1 MLEPRQARRILA
13 WRHPV
18 DMRKSFNGLV
28 GLVRDAMIQDPLSG
42 NLYVFV
48 NRRGNYLK
56 LIYWDRTGFALFAKR
71 LDRGR
76 FVFPGQDS
84 TQTLSQEQFKLILT
98 GSPVQLSAIS
108 DHYWSETGSK
118 TGSPNPQT
126 GLPLRFHSIGSTNS
140 RTSSMRKDFLPFSP
154 PFIGE
159 EEIAEVVDS
168 LRSGWITTGPKTK
181 RFEQEFAAYVNAPG
195 ALALSSCT
203 AGLHTALVA
212 AGIGPG
218 DEVITTPMT
227 FTATV
232 AVIEHVGAK
241 PVLVDIEVDTM
252 NIDPALVAAAVTPRT
267 KAVIA
272 VHYGGH
278 PCDLDALQAICETHD
293 LLLVEDAAHAIPAR
307 YKGRMIG
314 SGTNPVS
321 FSFYAT
327 KNLTT
332 AEGGM
337 LTGAS
342 EMIERSAIYSLH
354 GMNRDAWKRN
364 DKTGSWRYDIVT
376 PGFKY
381 NMTDIQA
388 AMGLQQLK
396 KMDAIRARRQEIAA
410 MYSAALAPLGVFD
423 LPVEREDCQSAWHL
437 FPVRIREGALGVSRD
452 EFIEG
457 MRERNIGTSVHFIA
471 VHTFTYYRE
480 KYGFE
485 DADFPIAFGES
496 ERLVS
501 LPLHPGLSD
510 EDVGDVVGAVTD
522 TARHSV

>member
-1 MLEPRQARRILA
+1 
-13 WRHPV
+13 
-18 DMRKSFNGLV
+18 
-28 GLVRDAMIQDPLSG
+28 
-42 NLYVFV
+42 
-48 NRRGNYLK
+48 
-56 LIYWDRTGFALFAKR
+56 
-71 LDRGR
+71 
-76 FVFPGQDS
+76 
-84 TQTLSQEQFKLILT
+84 
-98 GSPVQLSAIS
+98 
-108 DHYWSETGSK
+108 
-118 TGSPNPQT
+118 
-126 GLPLRFHSIGSTNS
+126 
-140 RTSSMRKDFLPFSP
+140 MRKDFLPFSP

-181 RFEQEFAAYVNAPG
+181 RFEQEFVEFVGAPA

-203 AGLHTALVA
+203 AALHTALVA

-241 PVLVDIEVDTM
+241 PVLVDIEPDTM
-252 NIDPALVAAAVTPRT
+252 NIDPVLVAAAVTEHT
-267 KAVIA
+267 KAVIV

-278 PCDLDALQAICETHD
+278 PCDMDALHAICDEHD
-293 LLLVEDAAHAIPAR
+293 LLLVEDAAHAFPAK

-314 SGTNPVS
+314 SGSNPVA

-337 LTGAS
+337 LTGDP
-342 EMIERSAIYSLH
+342 EMIEQSAIYSLH

-364 DKTGSWRYDIVT
+364 SQAGSWRYDIVT

-396 KMDAIRARRQEIAA
+396 KMERILERRREIVG
-410 MYSAALAPLGVFD
+410 MYREALEPLGVFD
-423 LPVEREDCQSAWHL
+423 LPVERDGCESAWHL
-437 FPVRIREGALGVSRD
+437 FPIRIREGALKISRD
-452 EFIEG
+452 EFIEE
-457 MRERNIGTSVHFIA
+457 MRGRNIGTSVHFIP

-485 DADFPIAFGES
+485 DLDFPVAFAES

-510 EDVGDVVGAVTD
+510 EDVADVCQAISSIATKSAFSRDVAD
-522 TARHSV
+522 A

>member
-1 MLEPRQARRILA
+1 
-13 WRHPV
+13 
-18 DMRKSFNGLV
+18 MRK
-28 GLVRDAMIQDPLSG
+28 
-42 NLYVFV
+42 
-48 NRRGNYLK
+48 
-56 LIYWDRTGFALFAKR
+56 
-71 LDRGR
+71 
-76 FVFPGQDS
+76 
-84 TQTLSQEQFKLILT
+84 E
-98 GSPVQLSAIS
+98 
-108 DHYWSETGSK
+108 
-118 TGSPNPQT
+118 
-126 GLPLRFHSIGSTNS
+126 
-140 RTSSMRKDFLPFSP
+140 FLPFSP
-154 PFIGE
+154 PYLGE

-181 RFEQEFAAYVNAPG
+181 RFEQEFAKFVQAPA

-203 AGLHTALVA
+203 AALHTALVA

-232 AVIEHVGAK
+232 AVIEHVGAT
-241 PVLVDIEVDTM
+241 PVLVDIEPDTL
-252 NIDPALVAAAVTPRT
+252 NIDPVLVAAAVTEHT
-267 KAVIA
+267 KAVIV

-278 PCDLDALQAICETHD
+278 PCDLDAIQAICDEHG
-293 LLLVEDAAHAIPAR
+293 LLLVEDAAHAIPAK

-314 SGTNPVS
+314 SGSNPVA

-337 LTGAS
+337 LTGDPA
-342 EMIERSAIYSLH
+342 MIEKSAVYSLH

-364 DKTGSWRYDIVT
+364 SSAGSWRYDIVT

-396 KMDAIRARRQEIAA
+396 KMERILTRRREIVG
-410 MYSAALAPLGVFD
+410 MYREALEPLGVFD
-423 LPVEREDCQSAWHL
+423 LPVERDGCESAWHL
-437 FPVRIREGALGVSRD
+437 FPVRIREGALKITRD

-457 MRERNIGTSVHFIA
+457 MRGRNIGTSVHFIP
-471 VHTFTYYRE
+471 VHTFSYYRE

-485 DADFPIAFGES
+485 DLDYPVAFGES

-510 EDVGDVVGAVTD
+510 EGVRDVYQAVK
-522 TARHSV
+522 SIVQG

>member
-1 MLEPRQARRILA
+1 
-13 WRHPV
+13 
-18 DMRKSFNGLV
+18 MRK
-28 GLVRDAMIQDPLSG
+28 
-42 NLYVFV
+42 
-48 NRRGNYLK
+48 
-56 LIYWDRTGFALFAKR
+56 
-71 LDRGR
+71 
-76 FVFPGQDS
+76 
-84 TQTLSQEQFKLILT
+84 E
-98 GSPVQLSAIS
+98 
-108 DHYWSETGSK
+108 
-118 TGSPNPQT
+118 
-126 GLPLRFHSIGSTNS
+126 
-140 RTSSMRKDFLPFSP
+140 FLPFSP
-154 PFIGE
+154 PYIGE

-181 RFEQEFAAYVNAPG
+181 RFEKEFAGFVGAPD

-203 AGLHTALVA
+203 AALHTALVV

-232 AVIEHVGAK
+232 AVIEHVGAR
-241 PVLVDIEVDTM
+241 PVLVDIEPDTM
-252 NIDPALVAAAVTPRT
+252 NIDPVLVAAAVTEKTR
-267 KAVIA
+267 AVIA

-278 PCDLDALQAICETHD
+278 PCDLDPLQAICDEHG
-293 LLLVEDAAHAIPAR
+293 LLLVEDAAHAVPAK

-314 SGTNPVS
+314 SGSNPVA

-337 LTGAS
+337 LTGDPA
-342 EMIERSAIYSLH
+342 MIEKAGVYSLH

-376 PGFKY
+376 PGAKY

-388 AMGLQQLK
+388 AMGLQQLQ
-396 KMDAIRARRQEIAA
+396 KMEWILARRREIVGL
-410 MYSAALAPLGVFD
+410 YREALAPLGVFD

-437 FPVRIREGALGVSRD
+437 FPIRIKPGALKISRD

-457 MRERNIGTSVHFIA
+457 MRKRNIGTSVHFIA

-480 KYGFE
+480 KYGFK
-485 DADFPIAFGES
+485 DGDFPVAFGES

-510 EDVGDVVGAVTD
+510 GDVGDVVGAVREIT
-522 TARHSV
+522 